1 MSVEVVSFYGLAALA
16 LAGAVAMLAF
26 VRDGVAAV
34 LSLLVVFVS
43 LSGIHALLGA
53 HAVAALQ
60 LVVQAG
66 ASLVLVLFV
75 LLLSGRRAQAL
86 GPRDPGMV
94 VIKAAG
100 AMAALAAG
108 VALAGTVSATMPV
121 APASQ
126 VASGGVDA
134 LGLRLFTAYVVPI
147 EALGMLL
154 LAAAVASL
162 GLSREE
168 GAP

>member
-1 MSVEVVSFYGLAALA
+1 MSADVVSFYMLAALA
-16 LAGAVAMLAF
+16 LAGAVAMLTF
-26 VRDGVAAV
+26 VRDAVASV

-66 ASLVLVLFV
+66 AALVLAVFV
-75 LLLSGRRAQAL
+75 LLLFGRRAQEL
-86 GPRDPGMV
+86 GPRDPGTV
-94 VIKAAG
+94 VIKAVG

-108 VALAGTVSATMPV
+108 VALAGTVSATLPV
-121 APASQ
+121 APAPY
-126 VASGGVDA
+126 VAGGGVDA

-147 EALGMLL
+147 EALGLLL